1 MNETNLELNVV
12 ERRAII
18 AERAWELAEQK
29 EKDLQGKLEEAEVKL
44 A

>member
-1 MNETNLELNVV
+1 MEQ
-12 ERRAII
+12 RAII
-18 AERAWELAEQK
+18 AKRAQELAEQK